1 MSMIVRILDEGQL
14 QLDDSA
20 SAELNSLDATL
31 EKAVNSG
38 DEAAFRSALL
48 ALLDRVR
55 ALGTPLAV
63 DSLEPS
69 DSILPRADA
78 DLDEVRSMMTDEG
91 YIPG

>member
-1 MSMIVRILDEGQL
+1 MIVRILDEGQL
-14 QLDDSA
+14 QVDDAA
-20 SAELNSLDATL
+20 SAELNSLDAAL

-38 DEAAFRSALL
+38 DEAAFRAALL

-55 ALGTPLAV
+55 ALGTPLAA

-78 DLDEVRSMMTDEG
+78 DLDEVRSMLTGDG

>member
-1 MSMIVRILDEGQL
+1 MIVRILGDGQL
-14 QLDDSA
+14 QHDDAA
-20 SAELNSLDATL
+20 SDELNTLDAAL
-31 EKAVNSG
+31 EKAVNEG
-38 DEAAFRSALL
+38 DEQAFRPALV

-55 ALGTPLAV
+55 TLGTPLAA

-78 DLDEVRSMMTDEG
+78 NLDEVRNMLSDGG

>member
-1 MSMIVRILDEGQL
+1 MIVRILGEGQL
-14 QLDDSA
+14 QVDDSA

-31 EKAVNSG
+31 VRAVNSG
-38 DEAAFRSALL
+38 DEAAFRSALV

-55 ALGTPLAV
+55 ALGTPLAAET
-63 DSLEPS
+63 LEPS

-78 DLDEVRSMMTDEG
+78 DLDEVRSMLTDEG

>member
-1 MSMIVRILDEGQL
+1 MIVRILGEGQVKI
-14 QLDDSA
+14 DDAA
-20 SAELNSLDATL
+20 SRELNALDAAL
-31 EKAVNSG
+31 EKAVNEG
-38 DEAAFRSALL
+38 DEQAFRPALV

-55 ALGTPLAV
+55 TLGTPLAV

-78 DLDEVRSMMTDEG
+78 DLDEVRSMLSGEG

>member
-1 MSMIVRILDEGQL
+1 MIVRILDEGQL

-20 SAELNSLDATL
+20 SAELNSLDANL

-63 DSLEPS
+63 DTLEPS

>member
-1 MSMIVRILDEGQL
+1 MIVRILDEGQL

-78 DLDEVRSMMTDEG
+78 DLDEVRSMMTGEG

>member
-1 MSMIVRILDEGQL
+1 MIVRILSEGQL
-14 QLDDSA
+14 QVDDAA
-20 SAELNSLDATL
+20 SAELNSLDAAL
-31 EKAVNSG
+31 ERAVNSG
-38 DEAAFRSALL
+38 DEAAFRAALL

-55 ALGTPLAV
+55 ALGTPLAA

-78 DLDEVRSMMTDEG
+78 DLDEVRSMLTGEG

>member
-1 MSMIVRILDEGQL
+1 MIVRILSEGQL
-14 QLDDSA
+14 QVDDSA
-20 SAELNSLDATL
+20 AAELNSLDAEL

-38 DEAAFRSALL
+38 DEPAFRSALL
-48 ALLDRVR
+48 ALLNRVR
-55 ALGTPLAV
+55 ELGTPLAA

-78 DLDEVRSMMTDEG
+78 DLDEVRSMLTDEG

>member
-1 MSMIVRILDEGQL
+1 MIVRILDEGQL
-14 QLDDSA
+14 QVDDSA

-38 DEAAFRSALL
+38 DEAAFRAALL

-55 ALGTPLAV
+55 TLGTPLAA

-78 DLDEVRSMMTDEG
+78 DLAEVRSMLTGEG

>member
-1 MSMIVRILDEGQL
+1 MIVRILSEGQL
-14 QLDDSA
+14 QVDDAA
-20 SAELNSLDATL
+20 SAELNSLDAAL
-31 EKAVNSG
+31 ERAVNSG
-38 DEAAFRSALL
+38 DEAAFRAALL

-55 ALGTPLAV
+55 ALGTPLAA

>member
-1 MSMIVRILDEGQL
+1 MIVRILGEGQL
-14 QLDDSA
+14 KIDDAA
-20 SAELNSLDATL
+20 SDELNTLDAAL
-31 EKAVNSG
+31 EKAVNEG
-38 DEAAFRSALL
+38 DEQAFRPALV

-55 ALGTPLAV
+55 TLGTPLPA

-78 DLDEVRSMMTDEG
+78 NLDEVRNMLSDGG

>member
-1 MSMIVRILDEGQL
+1 MIVRILDEGQL

-20 SAELNSLDATL
+20 STELNSLDATL

-78 DLDEVRSMMTDEG
+78 GLEEVRSMMTDEG

>member
-1 MSMIVRILDEGQL
+1 
-14 QLDDSA
+14 
-20 SAELNSLDATL
+20 
-31 EKAVNSG
+31 VNSG
-38 DEAAFRSALL
+38 DEAAFRSSLA

-55 ALGTPLAV
+55 ALGTPLAA

-78 DLDEVRSMMTDEG
+78 DLDEVRSMLTGEG

>member
-1 MSMIVRILDEGQL
+1 MIVRILGEGQL
-14 QLDDSA
+14 QVDDSA
-20 SAELNSLDATL
+20 STELNSLDAAL
-31 EKAVNSG
+31 EEAVNSG

-55 ALGTPLAV
+55 ALGTPLAAET
-63 DSLEPS
+63 LEPS

-78 DLDEVRSMMTDEG
+78 DLDEVRSMLTDEG

>member
-1 MSMIVRILDEGQL
+1 MIVRILGEGQL
-14 QLDDSA
+14 QVDDTA
-20 SAELNSLDATL
+20 STELNSLDAAL

-55 ALGTPLAV
+55 ALGTPLAAET
-63 DSLEPS
+63 LEPS

-78 DLDEVRSMMTDEG
+78 DLDEVRSMLTDEG